1 MPVTTL
7 MHAARTTPLRLAPL
21 FGLLALGTSC
31 ADRAATAAPPA
42 HSTARPADAVATTAP
57 ATAPSTAPAA
67 TRPADAPWVQAVRVG
82 RWAEAARLLD
92 GLDETARGEPTI
104 RFVRA
109 RVAAELGD
117 HARAVDLLKDLAEPA
132 LLVDDIAQARA
143 ESALVAGPYDLAAQ
157 HYGKSSRPRDLVRA
171 AQAQEKAGDAK
182 AALAL
187 VDRAVA
193 TAQRLRRWSDE
204 RAARALRW
212 RLHGALGK
220 AAAGQPDLEW
230 LATEAASTGDGKA
243 ARAELDARKR
253 KLAPRQNRRAIEVLV
268 GAGEA
273 DAAIALMDRGEH
285 GMSRAERLHFR
296 AEALFKARRW
306 KASIDA
312 FREAGKVKS
321 GRGAEQTYL
330 LGRALARVDRDD
342 EARTAWAEVARKHPK
357 TDWGDR
363 ATYQLARI
371 DLSAGKYEA
380 ARDGYV
386 TYLARYPKGALADDA
401 RYELALAYLSA
412 KQPDEA
418 RKRFAEMASKAKNLD
433 VGVYR
438 ELEAVAAAR
447 AGDVEGAKKLW
458 VEVAAQQPLTWAA
471 MASRAR
477 LASVGAPLPPLF
489 TSGGGGAPAEPLAVA
504 LPPKAALL
512 ASLGLDADA
521 EAHIEESEQAVAAPY
536 AGRESEALCAMY
548 AQLSRAK
555 RRYKVGSAAVSFDAL
570 MRQPG
575 PAERWAWEC
584 VYPRP
589 YADAVTELEA
599 QRKLPAGL
607 VHALMRQESAF
618 DPEIGSPVGARGL
631 LQLMPATA
639 KEAAKE
645 ASVPFSPEL
654 VTVPDVNI
662 ALGGFY
668 IGKLLGTFQG
678 SLPLAVASYNAG
690 PGAVSSW
697 LKNGVET
704 EVDLWVARI
713 PYDETRN
720 YVVRV
725 MGNLARYQWL
735 AGGDA
740 AVTEVPLQVPLVR
753 APDDAY

>member
-1 MPVTTL
+1 MP
-7 MHAARTTPLRLAPL
+7 AAPTTPHRLAPL
-21 FGLLALGTSC
+21 FGLLALITAC

-42 HSTARPADAVATTAP
+42 HSTARPVEVGTASAP
-57 ATAPSTAPAA
+57 APTSAPAA
-67 TRPADAPWVQAVRVG
+67 PRPSEATWVQAVRVG
-82 RWAEAARLLD
+82 RWSDAARLLD
-92 GLDETARGEPTI
+92 ALSEAERARPAI

-109 RVAAELGD
+109 RVAAEVGD
-117 HARAVDLLKDLAEPA
+117 HTRAVALLKDLKEPA
-132 LLVDDIAQARA
+132 LLVDDIERALA
-143 ESALVAGPYDLAAQ
+143 ESALVAGPFEIAAQ
-157 HYGKSSRPRDLVRA
+157 HYARSSRPRDLVRA

-220 AAAGQPDLEW
+220 AGAGQPDLEW
-230 LATEAASTGDGKA
+230 LATEAASTGDGRA

-253 KLAPRQNRRAIEVLV
+253 KLSPRQNRRAIEVLAE
-268 GAGEA
+268 AGEA
-273 DAAIALMDRGEH
+273 DAAIALIDRGDH
-285 GMSRAERLHFR
+285 GLSRAERLHWR
-296 AEALFKARRW
+296 AEALFEARRW
-306 KASIDA
+306 KASIGA
-312 FREAGKVKS
+312 LEEARKVKS
-321 GRGAEQTYL
+321 GRAAEQSYL

-342 EARTAWAEVARKHPK
+342 DARAAWRDVAKRFPR
-357 TDWGDR
+357 TDFGDR

-371 DLSAGKYEA
+371 DLSSGKYEA

-386 TYLARYPKGALADDA
+386 AYLAKYPKGALADDA

-418 RKRFAEMASKAKNLD
+418 RKRFADMASRARNLD
-433 VGVYR
+433 IGVYR

-447 AGDVEGAKKLW
+447 AGDVEGAKRIW
-458 VEVAAQQPLTWAA
+458 TGVAEDQPLTWAA
-471 MASRAR
+471 MTSRAR

-489 TSGGGGAPAEPLAVA
+489 ANGGGGPPAEPLAVA

-521 EAHIEESEQAVAAPY
+521 EAHIEDNEQALAAPY
-536 AGRESEALCAMY
+536 AGRESEALCTMY
-548 AQLSRAK
+548 AKLSRAK
-555 RRYKVGSAAVSFDAL
+555 RRYKVGSAAVSFEAL
-570 MRQPG
+570 MREPG
-575 PAERWAWEC
+575 PSERWGWDC

-599 QRKLPAGL
+599 KRSLPSGL
-607 VHALMRQESAF
+607 VHALMRQESGF

-697 LKNGVET
+697 LKKGVET
-704 EVDLWVARI
+704 EVDVWVARI

-725 MGNLARYQWL
+725 MGNLVRYQWL
-735 AGGDA
+735 AGGEA
-740 AVTEVPLQVPLVR
+740 AVTEVALQIPLVR